1 MHIRPYAV
9 ATRGKIIVIEGTDK
23 AGKGSQSRMLAE
35 TLKASGKVCVI
46 LDFPDY
52 TTSIGMEI
60 KAFLEGKRDYLPEVK
75 HLLFSANR
83 WEKKKEIES
92 MLENGTIIVMNRY
105 WQSNLVYGVANG
117 MSTNWLLGL
126 DKGLPKED
134 IVLVILVNP
143 RISAKRAEI
152 QDMFESDSQLT
163 TKAYQNYLKFA
174 KQYRWKVVDG
184 SKSKEQVHQEITKII
199 RKELKV

>member
-1 MHIRPYAV
+1 VHPRLYV
-9 ATRGKIIVIEGTDK
+9 LATRGKIIVIEGTDK

-35 TLKASGKVCVI
+35 TLKTLGKICVI

-52 TTSIGMEI
+52 TTPIGIEI
-60 KAFLEGKRDYLPEVK
+60 KAFLESKRDYPTEVK

-105 WQSNLVYGVANG
+105 WQSNLVYGVSNG
-117 MSTNWLLGL
+117 MDLNWLLLL

-134 IVLVILVNP
+134 IVVVILVNP
-143 RISAKRAEI
+143 SVSAKRAEI
-152 QDMFESDSQLT
+152 QDAFESDVQLA
-163 TKAYQNYLKFA
+163 TKAYRNYLKFA
-174 KQYRWKVVDG
+174 KEYRWKVIDG
-184 SKSKEQVHQEITKII
+184 SKSKDQVHQEIMKII

>member
-1 MHIRPYAV
+1 V

-23 AGKGSQSRMLAE
+23 AGKSSQSRMLAE

-52 TTSIGMEI
+52 ATSIGMEI

-105 WQSNLVYGVANG
+105 WQSNLVYGIANG
-117 MSTNWLLGL
+117 MDTNWLLRL

-143 RISAKRAEI
+143 STSANRAHI
-152 QDMFESDSQLT
+152 QDTFESDLQLAA
-163 TKAYQNYLKFA
+163 KAYKLYLKFA

-184 SKSKEQVHQEITKII
+184 SKSKEQVHQEIMKII

>member
-1 MHIRPYAV
+1 MHARPYAV

-23 AGKGSQSRMLAE
+23 AGKTSQSRMLAE
-35 TLKASGKVCVI
+35 TLKVSGKVCVI

-52 TTSIGMEI
+52 TTPIGMEI

-105 WQSNLVYGVANG
+105 WQSNLVYGAANG
-117 MSTNWLLGL
+117 MDINWLLRL

-143 RISAKRAEI
+143 NISAKRAEM
-152 QDMFESDSQLT
+152 QDAFESDPQLAA
-163 TKAYQNYLKFA
+163 KAYKNYLKFA
-174 KQYRWKVVDG
+174 KQYRWKVIDG
-184 SKSKEQVHQEITKII
+184 SKSKEQVHQEITKMI

>member
-1 MHIRPYAV
+1 V
-9 ATRGKIIVIEGTDK
+9 ATKGKIIVIEGTDK
-23 AGKGSQSRMLAE
+23 AGKTSQSRMLAE

-52 TTSIGMEI
+52 TTPIGIEI
-60 KAFLEGKRDYLPEVK
+60 KAFLENKRDYPPEVK

-105 WQSNLVYGVANG
+105 WESNLVYGVANG
-117 MSTNWLLGL
+117 MDVNWLLRL

-134 IVLVILVNP
+134 LVLIILVNP
-143 RISAKRAEI
+143 SISAKRAEM
-152 QDMFESDSQLT
+152 QDAFESDPQLT
-163 TKAYQNYLKFA
+163 AKAYENYLKFA
-174 KQYRWKVVDG
+174 KQFKWKIIDG
-184 SKSKEQVHQEITKII
+184 SKSKEQVHQEIMKII

>member
-1 MHIRPYAV
+1 V
-9 ATRGKIIVIEGTDK
+9 ATKGKIIVIEGTDK
-23 AGKGSQSRMLAE
+23 AGKTSQSRMLAE

-52 TTSIGMEI
+52 ATPIGIEI
-60 KAFLEGKRDYLPEVK
+60 KAFLEGKRDYPPEVK

-105 WQSNLVYGVANG
+105 WESNLVYGVANG
-117 MSTNWLLGL
+117 MDINWLLRL

-134 IVLVILVNP
+134 LVLVLLVNAS
-143 RISAKRAEI
+143 ISAKRAEI
-152 QDMFESDSQLT
+152 QDAFESDPQLAA
-163 TKAYQNYLKFA
+163 KAYKNYLKFA
-174 KQYRWKVVDG
+174 KQFKWKIIDG
-184 SKSKEQVHQEITKII
+184 SKSKELVHQEIMKII
-199 RKELKV
+199 GKELKV

>member
-1 MHIRPYAV
+1 MHTRPYAV
-9 ATRGKIIVIEGTDK
+9 AMRCKIIVIEGTDK

-35 TLKASGKVCVI
+35 TLKASGKICVI

-52 TTSIGMEI
+52 MTSIGMEI
-60 KAFLEGKRDYLPEVK
+60 KAFLEGKREYLPEVK

-117 MSTNWLLGL
+117 MDTNWLLGL
-126 DKGLPKED
+126 DKGLPSARRFR
-134 IVLVILVNP
+134 ICLSPILSWQQKP
-143 RISAKRAEI
+143 IR
-152 QDMFESDSQLT
+152 T
-163 TKAYQNYLKFA
+163 T
-174 KQYRWKVVDG
+174 
-184 SKSKEQVHQEITKII
+184 
-199 RKELKV
+199 

>member
-1 MHIRPYAV
+1 V
-9 ATRGKIIVIEGTDK
+9 VTRGKIIVIEGTDK
-23 AGKGSQSRMLAE
+23 AGKSSQSRMLAE
-35 TLKASGKVCVI
+35 ALKVSGKICVI

-52 TTSIGMEI
+52 TTPIGMEI

-117 MSTNWLLGL
+117 MDINWLLRL

-143 RISAKRAEI
+143 SMSAKRAEM
-152 QDMFESDSQLT
+152 QDAFESDIQLAAS
-163 TKAYQNYLKFA
+163 AYKNYLKFA
-174 KQYRWKVVDG
+174 KQYRWKIIDG
-184 SKSKEQVHQEITKII
+184 SKSKEQVHQEIMKII